1 MHGHIYQPS
10 SQSGIVAYAAESSL
24 TRSKTLNAEVGEII
38 GWDTG
43 ALYNVNQQSPTPEK
57 RRTNPTNFSPS
68 LSEVDN
74 PLEGGAGVA
83 EYPAPPPPDF
93 TPAWPLARKSA
104 IVVFAGCLSSSS

>member
-1 MHGHIYQPS
+1 MRGHIYQPS

-43 ALYNVNQQSPTPEK
+43 ALYIVNQQSPTPEK
-57 RRTNPTNFSPS
+57 RRTNRTNSSPS

-74 PLEGGAGVA
+74 PLEGGARVA
-83 EYPAPPPPDF
+83 EYPPPDF

-104 IVVFAGCLSSSS
+104 IVVFTSCLSSSSS